1 MTQRTQLV
9 SYHLQI
15 AKLVEEI
22 HTLKFKIEQQSI
34 FNENNRRQAQIVS
47 QGFSEMGQNPLSR
60 DPVLANALLKGQGDL
75 RRNQQKLD
83 SFLGEMVAEYQGK
96 VAALEKLVEFQEAT
110 DASANNEMEE
120 IRGMLDDLRNL

>member
-1 MTQRTQLV
+1 M

-47 QGFSEMGQNPLSR
+47 EGFSKMQGLSLAR
-60 DPVLANALLKGQGDL
+60 DAQFGGALLKGQGDL

-110 DASANNEMEE
+110 DASATNEMEE
-120 IRGMLDDLRNL
+120 IRSMLDDLRNL